1 MSRNFR
7 GASLEILDEDD
18 ELTDIPLSDTRPLPI
33 LPKHAVI
40 ENPQFLARSFHSQ
53 VYSVSYTDRTLKKRA
68 ILKIFP
74 KGLKKRYTNEV
85 NAYRFL
91 NHFGA
96 PAKGVVPRIYGV
108 LPTINKKKLD
118 DLLQDSVPD
127 DVSISLPASGV
138 LMEFIDGVRPNE
150 ENMRHSIAVKVLHA
164 LDIIHAS
171 HVLHGDV
178 EPRNILLDERTGN
191 AVWIDFSSA
200 RINKWVTDTMLER
213 DKIKFTL
220 YCTLV

>member
-1 MSRNFR
+1 MSRDIGSFP
-7 GASLEILDEDD
+7 ELDQGP
-18 ELTDIPLSDTRPLPI
+18 ELTDISLSDTRPLPI
-33 LPKHAVI
+33 LPKHI
-40 ENPQFLARSFHSQ
+40 GLENPQFLARSFHSQ
-53 VYSVSYTDRTLKKRA
+53 VYTVDLRDGESKTRA

-91 NHFGA
+91 VHYGA
-96 PAKGVVPRIYGV
+96 PTNGVVPNVYGL
-108 LPTINKKKLD
+108 LPTINKKKLND
-118 DLLQDSVPD
+118 ILQDSVPD

-138 LMEFIDGVRPNE
+138 IMEYIEGVRPTP
-150 ENMRHSIAVKVLHA
+150 ENMRHCTAIKVLHA

-178 EPRNILLDERTGN
+178 EPRNILIDQRTGN

-200 RINKWVTDTMLER
+200 QINKWVIDTIQER
-213 DKIKFTL
+213 GRIKFTL
-220 YCTLV
+220 YCNLVH